1 MNQQMTQNLLTLTS
15 NPLFQRAKEMAK
27 GKNEN
32 ELRQIALNICKE
44 KGLDLDSAYNMFQQQ
59 FKGIMPLNK

>member
-1 MNQQMTQNLLTLTS
+1 MIQQMTQNLLTLTS
-15 NPLFQRAKEMAK
+15 NPLFQRAKEMAQ

-59 FKGIMPLNK
+59 FKGIVPLNK